1 MSSVRQL
8 LLTHRLLPEQI
19 IRLDAELFLLLEELA
34 ARQGRPV
41 RDLVWDALV
50 AAVRADHAQTS
61 NDRRWAELTPRQRD
75 VAALACLGY
84 TNGEIAERLV
94 ISVNTVRSHMRG
106 VLDTYHVSSKA
117 ELRVILA
124 NWDFSSWL

>member
-19 IRLDAELFLLLEELA
+19 IRLDAELFLSLEELA

-106 VLDTYHVSSKA
+106 VLDTYHV
-117 ELRVILA
+117 
-124 NWDFSSWL
+124 